1 MGLAQT
7 NSHGHLTPGPSGPVA
22 AQGRIVPADEIIRI
36 AAAPG
41 ASGEAIVDQLLV
53 KTGDKVE
60 AGQLLAV
67 LHGHDFLQ
75 AQVTAAERDVG
86 AASAALAEAQAAQL
100 RSTAEMQTQLADLE
114 GRVGI
119 AEANLRHA
127 GEASQAALLQAKLE
141 LTTDQAALDR
151 ATAAEQA
158 GQASSAANV
167 AVAQAQLDGV
177 PRIGASEHKIAA
189 ANLEEAKAAK
199 ISSDGQ
205 LAAQVAQAQA
215 QVDLAILHNHQAEA
229 ELVMDPATDE
239 TKLAPVQAEV
249 RAAQASLEA
258 ERKLQDSA
266 QTERT
271 AALAVAQA
279 RVDSANAALAVARA
293 QLALSEV
300 HAPSAGTILSV
311 QSHPGEAV
319 GPAGL
324 LQMGDLSQ
332 IFVDA
337 QVLVNDIPGVH
348 VGQKVIL
355 VDAPAIST
363 DGLSGQVTSISSVVG
378 GNTLINPD
386 PTTFSDADQKVVL
399 VRVQLDNAG
408 RAASLINDQVTV
420 QFVP

>member
-1 MGLAQT
+1 
-7 NSHGHLTPGPSGPVA
+7 
-22 AQGRIVPADEIIRI
+22 
-36 AAAPG
+36 
-41 ASGEAIVDQLLV
+41 
-53 KTGDKVE
+53 
-60 AGQLLAV
+60 
-67 LHGHDFLQ
+67 
-75 AQVTAAERDVG
+75 
-86 AASAALAEAQAAQL
+86 
-100 RSTAEMQTQLADLE
+100 MQTQLADLE